1 MKNNH
6 EITGIILSGGLSRRM
21 GQHKAFIKIQGR
33 TLIELVK
40 DKSARQVN
48 QLILNSNEECEKY
61 KKIFGT
67 KILKDCIPGNP
78 GPLVGILTGLKW
90 ALKNSESSWLATFP
104 VDSPFFPENLVSKFI
119 EKSHDKE
126 ILIAKSDER
135 VHPVFA
141 MWKVCTKLEL
151 ELEHALRN
159 KERKIMDFTKKF
171 KTRLVNFSDIGY
183 DSFFNVNTPEDLKKA
198 EQIFQVIN
206 KNK

>member
-1 MKNNH
+1 
-6 EITGIILSGGLSRRM
+6 
-21 GQHKAFIKIQGR
+21 
-33 TLIELVK
+33 
-40 DKSARQVN
+40 
-48 QLILNSNEECEKY
+48 
-61 KKIFGT
+61 
-67 KILKDCIPGNP
+67 
-78 GPLVGILTGLKW
+78 
-90 ALKNSESSWLATFP
+90 
-104 VDSPFFPENLVSKFI
+104 
-119 EKSHDKE
+119 
-126 ILIAKSDER
+126 
-135 VHPVFA
+135 